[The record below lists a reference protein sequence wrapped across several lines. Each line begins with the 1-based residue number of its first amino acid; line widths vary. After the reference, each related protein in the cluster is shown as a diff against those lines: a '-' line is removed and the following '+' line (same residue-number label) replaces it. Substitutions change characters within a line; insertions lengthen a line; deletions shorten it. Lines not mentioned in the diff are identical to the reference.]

1 MSAGESKGERR
12 EMGERERR
20 RLYLYSWRYN
30 HENSISAGFQAQKTC
45 NQRIAKIKIECLG
58 FNSVYLD
65 YYNFSILDL
74 QIILLDIR

>member
-45 NQRIAKIKIECLG
+45 NQQIAKIRIFG
-58 FNSVYLD
+58 FLEYCT
-65 YYNFSILDL
+65 FSMLDL
-74 QIILLDIR
+74 QVILLDIR